1 MKKPTDEWF
10 NYWHSDS
17 NTFNGLK
24 NDAEPILNAN
34 DFREENI
41 RRRWF
46 LSWLQNHMKWYI
58 WFGSALI
65 SRNIN
70 VSPSLHPMLAKF
82 WVLIIYKIE

>member
-10 NYWHSDS
+10 KYWHSDS

-24 NDAEPILNAN
+24 NGAEPILNAY

-46 LSWLQNHMKWYI
+46 LSWLQSKITWLTR
-58 WFGSALI
+58 FGSALV
-65 SRNIN
+65 SRNMN
-70 VSPSLHPMLAKF
+70 VSSNLHTMC
-82 WVLIIYKIE
+82 VEVTDGN